1 MKYIRWFLYVI
12 ADFAFTILCYFTNP
26 IVVLFAD
33 ERGRLPK
40 IFKLWQT
47 YDNTLDVG
55 WMVTEGIVPKIFRY
69 NYNSHYYYVYEDKS
83 KYPCE
88 PGKVYI
94 VNPNFTLWE
103 RVQRYFCRLWWLYRN
118 TGYGFSYYVCGKEY
132 NPQNI
137 IALKDYKDTKYNE
150 CHHYEIKDSYLW
162 RFYYTKPW
170 FWKFYLRIYF
180 GWKLNHSEMTL
191 DKAMIAFFINPFRM
205 IKEDE

>member
-12 ADFAFTILCYFTNP
+12 ADFVFTILCYFTNP

-88 PGKVYI
+88 PGKVFI
-94 VNPNFTLWE
+94 VNPLIAKAWEEKTLRLKSSQSLRSRE
-103 RVQRYFCRLWWLYRN
+103 SPGRLRRSYRGQRITKMISRQLLHWQRA
-118 TGYGFSYYVCGKEY
+118 TIS
-132 NPQNI
+132 NPI
-137 IALKDYKDTKYNE
+137 LLFL
-150 CHHYEIKDSYLW
+150 SL
-162 RFYYTKPW
+162 RF
-170 FWKFYLRIYF
+170 
-180 GWKLNHSEMTL
+180 
-191 DKAMIAFFINPFRM
+191 
-205 IKEDE
+205 